1 MPTLVEYHSL
11 HVVGAVGLFLV
22 PFLLLLAVRSHV
34 QDLVAVRSAITIF
47 QVFYDVVGFS
57 SSTTS
62 PPSVDAPE
70 LNLPGFIGEG

>member
-47 QVFYDVVGFS
+47 QAFYEVVGLA
-57 SSTTS
+57 SSTNSS
-62 PPSVDAPE
+62 PYIDDPE
-70 LNLPGFIGEG
+70 MKLPGFIG